1 MPNKFDARTFLIDR
15 WGGADALQAFL
26 NAYGHKVALPTINQ
40 WFLRGRLPTEWG
52 MVLMALLELETGAAP
67 SVAKYL
73 V

>member
-1 MPNKFDARTFLIDR
+1 MPNKFDAGTFLRDQ
-15 WGGADALQAFL
+15 WTDPDTLLSFLQ
-26 NAYGHKVALPTINQ
+26 AYGHKVARPTINQ

-52 MVLMALLELETGAAP
+52 MVLIALLELETGAAP